1 MPAEEAPTD
10 QGETVEYLD
19 DFEEEANPD
28 TVRQRGEK
36 VIQAAENA
44 DALAESER
52 KAQQFT
58 RRYGRNL
65 SLFSR
70 DSSLQFEMSTDASTF
85 AFDASSFKV
94 LVPLEWF
101 SKGEYGENELLF
113 ANYHERAHFI
123 DMRKNPKAY
132 LGNFDRMRTKSK
144 ELAADYCADHPN
156 ETRKEGVKK
165 FFYDELHTLYN
176 CLDDIYVNDMV
187 RSRVPFFNDG
197 DGAKSITTLYDK
209 LGFGEQDLTK
219 QPLHRQLVYSLLRD
233 AMIGKER
240 GMSEV
245 DERVEEILNKKT
257 LGKSLRSVVQT
268 EIRTRA
274 GILRDPEERYK
285 LIRTI
290 IEPAYLKLLEEAL
303 EKQANKPDSER
314 PQQGEGQGQGG
325 GEFDPFSDKQNPQ
338 RQFKEGLDKGGD
350 SDETMREILD
360 ALADKEKEDRMSPQE
375 RAKHQAEKRKEAFDK
390 AHGITRKERMR
401 CEEICQ
407 EISEPRKNMRKFWTN
422 IIGKSMEYNLR
433 RMGGQRRG
441 RLSINSFINRYP
453 DVVDAER
460 HGDLR
465 SLEVYE
471 RNVLEHELIDKP
483 DKFEAT
489 LLVDCSGSMAGDKTE
504 IARKTAALLM
514 YSLKDFN
521 DELERTRRQTHS
533 KLKTDS
539 QVIVFGT
546 NFSEAKPFAGD
557 KGISQADAD
566 IIKSI
571 SAINSEMAG
580 TDDAAP
586 LGWLGLSITDQ
597 QRKSM
602 HEKKLKKIIFV
613 ITDGG
618 SQSEDKSRANVVKL
632 AEDGVI
638 MVAFQIGSVSPEDE
652 QTFKK
657 VWASDPNNSKHIIK
671 GIPISDVEQLPD
683 ELMKEL
689 SDALNDITI

>member
-1 MPAEEAPTD
+1 MNPEKLRTTIPAEETPID
-10 QGETVEYLD
+10 EGKPVEYLD
-19 DFEEEANPD
+19 NFEEEADPD
-28 TVRQRGEK
+28 TVRKRGEK
-36 VIQAAENA
+36 AIRTAEQQTDN
-44 DALAESER
+44 LAESRE

-70 DSSLQFEMSTDASTF
+70 DSSLQFEMSADASTF

-101 SKGEYGENELLF
+101 SKGEYNENELLF

-132 LGNFDRMRTKSK
+132 LGNFERMRTKSR
-144 ELAADYCADHPN
+144 ELAADYCADHQN

-187 RSRVPFFNDG
+187 RSRVPLFNDG

-209 LGFGEQDLTK
+209 LGYSDQDLTG
-219 QPLHRQLVYSLLRD
+219 QPLHRQLVFSLLRD
-233 AMIGKER
+233 AMISKER
-240 GMSEV
+240 GMSKV
-245 DERVEEILNKKT
+245 DERVEEVLNKKT
-257 LGKSLRSVVQT
+257 LGKTLRSTVQT
-268 EIRTRA
+268 ELRTRA

-290 IEPAYLKLLEEAL
+290 IEPAYLKLLEESL
-303 EKQANKPDSER
+303 NDQDIPDD
-314 PQQGEGQGQGG
+314 
-325 GEFDPFSDKQNPQ
+325 GEFAPFGDADE
-338 RQFKEGLDKGGD
+338 QFKEGLDKGEN
-350 SDETMREILD
+350 SDKIAKEILD
-360 ALADKEKEDRMSPQE
+360 ALADKEKEDKMSPQE
-375 RAKHQAEKRKEAFDK
+375 RAKYQAEKRKKDFDK
-390 AHGITRKERMR
+390 AHGITEKERGL
-401 CEEICQ
+401 CER
-407 EISEPRKNMRKFWTN
+407 ISQTIREPRKKMREFWTN
-422 IIGKSMEYNLR
+422 IIGKSMEYKLR
-433 RMGGQRRG
+433 RVGGQRRG
-441 RLSINSFINRYP
+441 RLDINSFINRYP

-460 HGDLR
+460 NGDLR
-465 SLEVYE
+465 SLEVYQ
-471 RNVLEHELIDKP
+471 RSVLEHELIDKP
-483 DKFEAT
+483 DRIEAT
-489 LLVDCSGSMAGDKTE
+489 LLVDCSGSMTGDKTE
-504 IARKTAALLM
+504 MARKTAALLM

-539 QVIVFGT
+539 QVLVFGT
-546 NFSEAKPFAGD
+546 EFSEAKPFAGD
-557 KGISQADAD
+557 RGVSQADAD

-571 SAINSEMAG
+571 SAINSDMSG
-580 TDDAAP
+580 TNDAAP
-586 LGWLGLSITDQ
+586 LGWLGLGITDQ
-597 QRKSM
+597 QRQSM

-618 SQSEDKSRANVVKL
+618 SQSEDESRANVVKL

-657 VWASDPNNSKHIIK
+657 VWASDSRDSKHIIK
-671 GIPISDVEQLPD
+671 GIQISDVEQLPN

-689 SDALNDITI
+689 SDALNDIAI